1 MREEQVFVRGGILH
15 RVAVE
20 SFSFVPNRDGDFSIH
35 IATAGDVHSLAGV
48 ITVAMDHGI
57 REGFKQGHLDV
68 DFTSIR
74 HSKVQNEPHELIDE
88 WGDDSD
94 SAWERL
100 AQLNENPGLWIR
112 LHPNVKSLILGDVL
126 EG

>member
-1 MREEQVFVRGGILH
+1 
-15 RVAVE
+15 
-20 SFSFVPNRDGDFSIH
+20 
-35 IATAGDVHSLAGV
+35 
-48 ITVAMDHGI
+48 MDHGI

-88 WGDDSD
+88 WGDESD

-100 AQLNENPGLWIR
+100 AQLNVRGRMISAGQKRERVSVSHSCYN
-112 LHPNVKSLILGDVL
+112 LHLKFPCHRSCRRQGSCQISLNRSDICHEPCLLHERCHGNFKLGMEQL
-126 EG
+126 